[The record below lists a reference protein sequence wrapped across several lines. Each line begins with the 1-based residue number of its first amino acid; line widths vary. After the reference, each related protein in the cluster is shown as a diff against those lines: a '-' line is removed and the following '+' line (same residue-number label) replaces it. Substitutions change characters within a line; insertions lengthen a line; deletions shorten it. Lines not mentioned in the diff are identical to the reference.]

1 MALFTGLLILSGILW
16 AVDPEGMAET
26 RDRQEQE
33 RAEREAA
40 EAEEEAEAE
49 RAAEESEAEEA
60 RAEEEDSQEIEE
72 PDEEPETDPEPE
84 PEPATFE
91 EKLSEIE
98 ELDSLDDGSVY
109 FDETTNNI
117 YVDDVREP
125 GLTTGTMCNRA
136 RDASI
141 EVLEYTRDNID
152 EDYGELWISFSAYGE
167 QDATGDAPILGMA
180 TLVYS
185 AETVAAIDSDA
196 ISLINVWET
205 RDEGSIAAQCQ

>member
-49 RAAEESEAEEA
+49 RAAEEA
-60 RAEEEDSQEIEE
+60 RAEEEDFQE
-72 PDEEPETDPEPE
+72 PEEPEEEPEPAPEPEPEPE

-91 EKLSEIE
+91 EKLDEIE

-136 RDASI
+136 RDATI
-141 EVLEYTRDNID
+141 KVLEYTRDNID
-152 EDYGELWISFSAYGE
+152 EDYGELWVSFSAYGE

-205 RDEGSIAAQCQ
+205 RDEGSIATQCQ